1 MAPLG
6 DATNSSLMGRKSR
19 CVRVCAFMSVCL
31 CVSGYM
37 CVSMY
42 VFVSVCVYVHVCVP
56 LCVFLCV
63 SVWTCVCV
71 RARVRSC
78 QGQRPYP
85 LSRAVPSAAAPPAGH
100 PFLSEGRWLCRW
112 VRAIAEVGAALCL
125 RLTGDQGAGRGMLWG
140 SDGRSFS
147 SLYKRSSPSRQL
159 ISSSSGKGWIP
170 KTWDRKVGPWK
181 SQRAKC
187 FPEVTCSLDPQ
198 RPVLPSWKCCSPQT
212 GREETA

>member
-1 MAPLG
+1 MCVYVCVFVCLWVYVCFHVCV
-6 DATNSSLMGRKSR
+6 
-19 CVRVCAFMSVCL
+19 CVRVCLCACLCSSVCI
-31 CVSGYM
+31 
-37 CVSMY
+37 
-42 VFVSVCVYVHVCVP
+42 FVCVCVD
-56 LCVFLCV
+56 V
-63 SVWTCVCV
+63 CVCV

-125 RLTGDQGAGRGMLWG
+125 RLTGDQGVGRGMLWG
-140 SDGRSFS
+140 SNGRSFS

-170 KTWDRKVGPWK
+170 KTWDGKVGPWK
-181 SQRAKC
+181 SQGAKC

>member
-1 MAPLG
+1 MCVYVCVFVCLWVYVCFHVCV
-6 DATNSSLMGRKSR
+6 
-19 CVRVCAFMSVCL
+19 CVRVCLCACLCSSVCI
-31 CVSGYM
+31 
-37 CVSMY
+37 
-42 VFVSVCVYVHVCVP
+42 FVCVCVD
-56 LCVFLCV
+56 V
-63 SVWTCVCV
+63 CVCV

-140 SDGRSFS
+140 SNGRSFS

-170 KTWDRKVGPWK
+170 KTWDGKVGPWK
-181 SQRAKC
+181 SQGAKC

>member
-1 MAPLG
+1 MCIYVYVFVCLWVYVCFHVCV
-6 DATNSSLMGRKSR
+6 
-19 CVRVCAFMSVCL
+19 CVRVCLCACLCSSVCI
-31 CVSGYM
+31 
-37 CVSMY
+37 
-42 VFVSVCVYVHVCVP
+42 FVCVCVD
-56 LCVFLCV
+56 V
-63 SVWTCVCV
+63 CVCV

-170 KTWDRKVGPWK
+170 KTWDGKVGPWK
-181 SQRAKC
+181 SQGAKC

>member
-1 MAPLG
+1 MCIYVYVFVCLWVYVCFHVCV
-6 DATNSSLMGRKSR
+6 
-19 CVRVCAFMSVCL
+19 CVRVCLCACLCSSVCI
-31 CVSGYM
+31 
-37 CVSMY
+37 
-42 VFVSVCVYVHVCVP
+42 FVCVCVD
-56 LCVFLCV
+56 V
-63 SVWTCVCV
+63 CVCV

-140 SDGRSFS
+140 SNGRSFS

-170 KTWDRKVGPWK
+170 KTWDGKVGPWK
-181 SQRAKC
+181 SQGAKC

>member
-1 MAPLG
+1 MCVYVCVFVCLWVYVCFHVCV
-6 DATNSSLMGRKSR
+6 
-19 CVRVCAFMSVCL
+19 CVRVCLCACLCSSVCI
-31 CVSGYM
+31 
-37 CVSMY
+37 
-42 VFVSVCVYVHVCVP
+42 FVCVCVD
-56 LCVFLCV
+56 V
-63 SVWTCVCV
+63 CVCV

-78 QGQRPYP
+78 RGQRPYP
-85 LSRAVPSAAAPPAGH
+85 LLWAVPSAAAPPAGH

-140 SDGRSFS
+140 SNGRSFS

-170 KTWDRKVGPWK
+170 KTWDGKVGPWK
-181 SQRAKC
+181 SQGAKC